1 MACFHLH
8 LKGDGTNNTSV
19 IAMASLVHTGTGVGF
34 LILIGRLGGG
44 GLNKR
49 MKIYTSGLCK
59 FNSIKYLSFDF
70 CVHGCE
76 EQSPD
81 IVSADA
87 PWSCSV
93 HSQ

>member
-8 LKGDGTNNTSV
+8 IKGDGTNNTSV

-34 LILIGRLGGG
+34 LILIGRLG
-44 GLNKR
+44 
-49 MKIYTSGLCK
+49 LCK

-81 IVSADA
+81 NVSADA